1 MTSPFYKVG
10 FLLFLAAFVSAN
22 PLIAEENV
30 VDIFKKSSEADL
42 QTAQRLFAE
51 LEKYEG
57 PTTVE
62 TVLVPLNKLLMLIDK
77 GENLAHLY
85 LVVHPNA
92 EIRRLGAE
100 YEQEFAR
107 LETKINLSRSI
118 FEAVSG
124 IDTINLDAETK
135 RFIYIL
141 MQDFRRAGVNRS
153 SEVRNQIEKLQEE
166 LVTTGQDFARNIRE
180 DVRYIELD
188 SAGEL
193 EGLPED
199 FINSHQ
205 PAENGKIRVTTDYPD
220 YIPFMKYAKSD
231 ERRFE
236 LYQKNRSRG
245 YPQNQEVLQ
254 RLLEKRYQFAQLLDY
269 KDYAEYIT
277 EDKMVKNPQ
286 VAEDFINKVVNVAS
300 DRAEQ
305 DYQVLLK
312 RLQKED
318 PNATEVGIW
327 QNTYLS
333 EIIKNETFD
342 FDSKE
347 LRQYFQYENVKNGIL
362 NLTSQMFGVS
372 YKKVDEPV
380 WHSSVDVY
388 EMWDDEKLLGR
399 FYLDMH
405 PRENKYKHAMLT
417 EVRTGVRGIQV
428 PEAALVCNFPGG
440 DGSTGLMEHQQVK
453 TFFHEFG
460 HLLHYIFG
468 GHQPWIK
475 ISGIS
480 TEWDFVET
488 PSILLEEWVWDA
500 AILKKFAV
508 NASGEPIPDNL
519 IEKMNAA
526 RTFGLGLNVLQQM
539 YYSAISLN
547 FYNRAPHSFD
557 LLEMVKSLQHEIT
570 PFEYVDGTFMH
581 LAFGHLDGYS
591 AIYYTYKW
599 SEVIAKDMFS
609 VFQQEG
615 LLNEKLAQKYRKTVL
630 EPGGSKEA
638 NKLIIDFLGRDFSF
652 EAFANWLN
660 N

>member
-10 FLLFLAAFVSAN
+10 FLLFLAAFVSAI

-609 VFQQEG
+609 LFQQEG

>member
-10 FLLFLAAFVSAN
+10 FLLFLAAFVSAI

>member
-10 FLLFLAAFVSAN
+10 FLLFLAAFVSAI

-42 QTAQRLFAE
+42 QTARRLFAE

-609 VFQQEG
+609 LFQQEG

>member
-10 FLLFLAAFVSAN
+10 FLLFLAAFVSAI

-42 QTAQRLFAE
+42 QTARRLFAE

-254 RLLEKRYQFAQLLDY
+254 RLLEKRYEFAQLLDY
-269 KDYAEYIT
+269 KNYAEYIT

-609 VFQQEG
+609 LFQQEG

>member
-453 TFFHEFG
+453 SFFHEFG

>member
-1 MTSPFYKVG
+1 
-10 FLLFLAAFVSAN
+10 
-22 PLIAEENV
+22 
-30 VDIFKKSSEADL
+30 
-42 QTAQRLFAE
+42 
-51 LEKYEG
+51 
-57 PTTVE
+57 
-62 TVLVPLNKLLMLIDK
+62 
-77 GENLAHLY
+77 
-85 LVVHPNA
+85 
-92 EIRRLGAE
+92 
-100 YEQEFAR
+100 
-107 LETKINLSRSI
+107 
-118 FEAVSG
+118 
-124 IDTINLDAETK
+124 
-135 RFIYIL
+135 
-141 MQDFRRAGVNRS
+141 
-153 SEVRNQIEKLQEE
+153 
-166 LVTTGQDFARNIRE
+166 VTTGQDFARNIRE

-305 DYQVLLK
+305 DYQVLQK

>member
-1 MTSPFYKVG
+1 
-10 FLLFLAAFVSAN
+10 
-22 PLIAEENV
+22 
-30 VDIFKKSSEADL
+30 
-42 QTAQRLFAE
+42 
-51 LEKYEG
+51 
-57 PTTVE
+57 
-62 TVLVPLNKLLMLIDK
+62 
-77 GENLAHLY
+77 
-85 LVVHPNA
+85 
-92 EIRRLGAE
+92 
-100 YEQEFAR
+100 
-107 LETKINLSRSI
+107 
-118 FEAVSG
+118 
-124 IDTINLDAETK
+124 
-135 RFIYIL
+135 
-141 MQDFRRAGVNRS
+141 
-153 SEVRNQIEKLQEE
+153 
-166 LVTTGQDFARNIRE
+166 
-180 DVRYIELD
+180 
-188 SAGEL
+188 
-193 EGLPED
+193 
-199 FINSHQ
+199 
-205 PAENGKIRVTTDYPD
+205 
-220 YIPFMKYAKSD
+220 
-231 ERRFE
+231 
-236 LYQKNRSRG
+236 
-245 YPQNQEVLQ
+245 
-254 RLLEKRYQFAQLLDY
+254 
-269 KDYAEYIT
+269 
-277 EDKMVKNPQ
+277 
-286 VAEDFINKVVNVAS
+286 
-300 DRAEQ
+300 
-305 DYQVLLK
+305 
-312 RLQKED
+312 
-318 PNATEVGIW
+318 
-327 QNTYLS
+327 
-333 EIIKNETFD
+333 
-342 FDSKE
+342 
-347 LRQYFQYENVKNGIL
+347 VKNGIL

-609 VFQQEG
+609 LFQQEG

>member
-1 MTSPFYKVG
+1 MSSPFYKVG
-10 FLLFLAAFVSAN
+10 FLLFLAAFISAI

-42 QTAQRLFAE
+42 QTAQRLFDE

-141 MQDFRRAGVNRS
+141 MQDFRRAGVDRS

-166 LVTTGQDFARNIRE
+166 LVKIGQDFARNIRE

-188 SAGEL
+188 SVGEL

-205 PAENGKIRVTTDYPD
+205 PAENGKICITTDYPD

-254 RLLEKRYQFAQLLDY
+254 RLLEKRYEFAQLLDY

-277 EDKMVKNPQ
+277 EDKMVKNPRF
-286 VAEDFINKVVNVAS
+286 AENFIYKVVDVAR

-318 PNATEVGIW
+318 PNAREVGIW
-327 QNTYLS
+327 QNAYLS
-333 EIIKNETFD
+333 EIIKKETFD

-372 YKKVDEPV
+372 YKKGDEPV
-380 WHSSVDVY
+380 WHPSVDVY
-388 EMWDDEKLLGR
+388 EMWDGEKLLGR

-417 EVRTGVRGIQV
+417 EVRIGVRGLQV

-440 DGSTGLMEHQQVK
+440 DGSTGLMEHQQVQ

-468 GHQPWIK
+468 GHQSWIK

-480 TEWDFVET
+480 TELDFVET
-488 PSILLEEWVWDA
+488 PSNLLEEWAWDA
-500 AILKKFAV
+500 SILKKFAV
-508 NASGEPIPDNL
+508 NALGEPIPDDL
-519 IEKMNAA
+519 VKKMNAA
-526 RTFGLGLNVLQQM
+526 STFGLGIDVLQQM

-547 FYNRAPHSFD
+547 FYNREPHSFD
-557 LLEMVKSLQHEIT
+557 QLEMVRSLQHEIT

-591 AIYYTYKW
+591 SIYYTYKW
-599 SEVIAKDMFS
+599 SEVIAKDMFG

-638 NKLIIDFLGRDFSF
+638 NELIRDFLGRDFSF
-652 EAFANWLN
+652 KAFANWLN